1 MKGEDAMA
9 DFFTHEIVNQVAPLG
24 DYSLFDTDI
33 PLREAVIREGAA
45 QSQPALAEHGT
56 WLGRA
61 STLALGD
68 RANQHS
74 PRLIAYD
81 RNGHRIDSVA
91 FDPAWHLLMEGIISR
106 GLHSAAWTTRAP
118 GAHVARAAGY
128 LMQGQVEAGTLCPTT
143 MTFAAFPLL
152 RDEPAGALSLIADCL
167 TRLKACRYD
176 AADAP
181 IANKSGVLVGM
192 GLTEKQGGSDLRAIT
207 SRALPEGVSGRGQ
220 AYRVIG
226 HKWFYSVP
234 QSDAHLV
241 LVQSGEGLS
250 CVLVPRW
257 MPDGK
262 RNAVRIRRLKNKL
275 GNRSNASAEVEF
287 ENAWGLMLGEPGRGL
302 ATLLRMASQTRLDC
316 VLGSA
321 ALMRQALVQAIHH
334 ASHRQAFGQ
343 RLIAHPL
350 MANVLA
356 DLALES
362 EAACVLA
369 MRLARAVDESTAA
382 ATATAIPSLGVD
394 PRLARALVRIGT
406 PSAKL
411 WVCKRAIAVVAEC
424 LEVLGGNGYS
434 EEGPLARLYREAPVN
449 SIWEGSGNVMAL
461 DVLRS
466 LADPVTLESLQAEF
480 APAVGRSPIFDR
492 YWSAWSAQATNVE
505 GTIAAARTIAAG
517 LARLWQAALLIQ
529 HAPAFVADAFVASRL
544 EAPESAFGELPLQT
558 GFSVILAR
566 AWTEI

>member
-1 MKGEDAMA
+1 MA
-9 DFFTHEIVNQVAPLG
+9 DFFTHEIVNQVTPLEN
-24 DYSLFDTDI
+24 YSLFDTDL
-33 PLREAVIREGAA
+33 PLREAVVREGAA
-45 QSQPALAEHGT
+45 SQLQALREHGT

-61 STLALGD
+61 ATLALGA
-68 RANQHS
+68 RANTHP
-74 PRLIAYD
+74 PRLVAYD
-81 RNGHRIDSVA
+81 RSGHRIDSIE
-91 FDPAWHLLMEGIISR
+91 FDPAWHLLMEGIVSR
-106 GLHSAAWTTRAP
+106 GLHSAAWVSRCPA
-118 GAHVARAAGY
+118 AHAARAAAY

-143 MTFAAFPLL
+143 MTFAAYPLL
-152 RDEPAGALSLIADCL
+152 RCEPAGASSLVTDCL
-167 TRLKACRYD
+167 SRLTSRHYD

-181 IANKSGVLVGM
+181 VADKTGVLIGM

-207 SRALPEGVSGRGQ
+207 TRASPEGIPGRGQ

-257 MPDGK
+257 TPDGS
-262 RNAVRIRRLKNKL
+262 RNAVRIRRLKDKL

-287 ENAWGLMLGEPGRGL
+287 ENAWGVMIGDPGRGL

-321 ALMRQALVQAIHH
+321 ALMRQALVQAMHH
-334 ASHRQAFGQ
+334 ASRRQAFGQ
-343 RLIAHPL
+343 SLIAHPL

-369 MRLARAVDESTAA
+369 MRLARAVDEGTHSAVTE
-382 ATATAIPSLGVD
+382 SGVD
-394 PRLARALVRIGT
+394 TGFARALVRIGT
-406 PSAKL
+406 PAAKL
-411 WVCKRAIAVVAEC
+411 LICKQTVSVVAEC

-434 EEGPLARLYREAPVN
+434 EEAPLARLFRETPVN

-466 LADPVTLESLQAEF
+466 LGDPVVLESLQAEF
-480 APAVGRSPIFDR
+480 APVSGRSAVFDR
-492 YWSAWSAQATNVE
+492 CWSAWSGQAGHLE
-505 GTIAAARTIAAG
+505 GANTRARSMAAD

-529 HAPAFVADAFVASRL
+529 HAPAAVSDAFVASRL
-544 EAPESAFGELPLQT
+544 EARHSVFGELSSQT
-558 GFSVILAR
+558 GFSEIVAR
-566 AWTEI
+566 AWAQI